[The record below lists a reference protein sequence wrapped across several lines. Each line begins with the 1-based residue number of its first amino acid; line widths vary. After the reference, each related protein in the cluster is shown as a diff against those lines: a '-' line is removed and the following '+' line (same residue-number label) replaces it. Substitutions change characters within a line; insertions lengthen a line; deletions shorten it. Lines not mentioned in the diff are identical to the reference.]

1 MTRLSRETRRTQAK
15 LLLSMGKA
23 ISEAGAPAHRLES
36 SMQVLLDKFK
46 MEGNF
51 FSMPTALLA
60 TLGDEEIQRT
70 YMVRTTPNDIDLEKI
85 SDLSD
90 VITRLEDDELNIN
103 DAYAE
108 IKRINQA
115 KPRYKTGLM
124 VFCIGLASASLAG
137 LFQGSWIDVG
147 VSLLMGWL
155 TALIIVFSKKHDH
168 LSLLF
173 TPIAATI
180 VGFTAMSISYFS
192 ESIDHFIVSLAGLII
207 LVPGLG
213 ITTAIRELSTGHLV
227 SGSARMAG
235 AVTTFLLLSF
245 GLALGFM
252 LAMGIYGEVEIHK
265 LASVP
270 QWFVYLSIIIISFA
284 FTVLFNAKPIDF
296 IWVLLTAFIAIMGS
310 KLAGV
315 WLESPFSSFAAVL
328 GVSIAGNVFALITKK
343 PASIMHIPGVMLL
356 VPGSIGFKSLEAML
370 HNQTLD
376 GVQTAFSA
384 LLVAVALAV
393 GLIAGNLFVPPR
405 KAL

>member
-1 MTRLSRETRRTQAK
+1 MTILSRSTRRKQAK
-15 LLLSMGKA
+15 LLLRMGRA
-23 ISEAGAPAHRLES
+23 ISEAGAPAHRLEN

-46 MEGNF
+46 MQGNF
-51 FSMPTALLA
+51 FSMPTALFA
-60 TLGDEEIQRT
+60 TLGDEDIQRT
-70 YMVRTTPNDIDLEKI
+70 YMIRTQPNDVDLTKI
-85 SDLSD
+85 SSLSD
-90 VITRLEDDELNIN
+90 VITRLEEDEIDIN
-103 DAYAE
+103 DAYEE
-108 IKRINQA
+108 IKIIVEE
-115 KPRYKTGLM
+115 KPRYKTWHTI
-124 VFCIGLASASLAG
+124 FSIGLASASLAG
-137 LFQGSWIDVG
+137 LFQGSWVDV
-147 VSLLMGWL
+147 VTSLFMGWI
-155 TALIIVFSKKHDH
+155 TALIITLSAKHDH

-173 TPIAATI
+173 APIAATV
-180 VGFTAMSISYFS
+180 VGFTAMSISYYT
-192 ESIDHFIVSLAGLII
+192 ESIDHFIVSLSGLII

-252 LAMGIYGEVEIHK
+252 IAIGIFGEIEIHK
-265 LASVP
+265 LQSVP
-270 QWFVYLSIIIISFA
+270 QWFVYLSIFTISSA

-296 IWVLLTAFIAIMGS
+296 IWILLTAFIAIMGS
-310 KLAGV
+310 KLAGF
-315 WLESPFSSFAAVL
+315 WLQSPFSSFAAVL
-328 GVSIAGNVFALITKK
+328 AVSIVGNIFALITKK
-343 PASIMHIPGVMLL
+343 PSSIMHIPGVMLL

-376 GVQTAFSA
+376 GIQTAFSA

>member
-1 MTRLSRETRRTQAK
+1 MTRLTRQTRRAQSK
-15 LLLSMGKA
+15 LLLKMGRA
-23 ISEAGAPAHRLES
+23 ISEAGAPAHRLEA
-36 SMQVLLDKFK
+36 SMQVLLDKFE
-46 MEGNF
+46 MEGSF
-51 FSMPTALLA
+51 FSMPTALFA
-60 TLGDEEIQRT
+60 TLGDEEVQRT
-70 YMVRTTPNDIDLEKI
+70 YMERTSPKDVNLEKI

-90 VITRLEDDELNIN
+90 VITRLENDELDIY
-103 DAYAE
+103 DAYDE

-115 KPRYKTGLM
+115 KPRYNSAINI
-124 VFCIGLASASLAG
+124 FAIGLASASLAG
-137 LFQGSWIDVG
+137 LFQGSWIDVV

-155 TALIIVFSKKHDH
+155 TAFIIVFSSKHTH
-168 LSLLF
+168 LALLF
-173 TPIAATI
+173 TPIAATV
-180 VGFTAMSISYFS
+180 VGFAAMTISHYGQ
-192 ESIDHFIVSLAGLII
+192 SIDHFIVSLSGLII

-252 LAMGIYGEVEIHK
+252 IAIGMYGDVNIHK
-265 LASVP
+265 LQSVP
-270 QWFVYLSIIIISFA
+270 EWFVYLSIFTISTA

-296 IWVLLTAFIAIMGS
+296 IWVLLTATIAIMGS
-310 KLAGV
+310 KYAGI
-315 WLESPFSSFAAVL
+315 WLQSPFSSFAAVL
-328 GVSIAGNVFALITKK
+328 GVSIAGNVFALLTKK

-370 HNQTLD
+370 DHQTLD
-376 GVQTAFSA
+376 GIQTAFSA

>member
-1 MTRLSRETRRTQAK
+1 MTRLTRQTRRAQSK
-15 LLLSMGKA
+15 LLLKMGRA
-23 ISEAGAPAHRLES
+23 ISEAGAPAHRLEA

-51 FSMPTALLA
+51 FSMPTALFA
-60 TLGDEEIQRT
+60 TLGDEEVQRT
-70 YMVRTTPNDIDLEKI
+70 YMERTTPKDVNLEKI

-90 VITRLEDDELNIN
+90 VITRLENDELDVY
-103 DAYAE
+103 DAYDE
-108 IKRINQA
+108 INRINKA
-115 KPRYKTGLM
+115 EPRYHPALNI
-124 VFCIGLASASLAG
+124 FAIGLASASLAG
-137 LFQGSWIDVG
+137 LFQGSWMDVFA
-147 VSLLMGWL
+147 SLMMGWL
-155 TALIIVFSKKHDH
+155 TALVIVFSSKHAH
-168 LSLLF
+168 LSLLY
-173 TPIAATI
+173 TPIAATA
-180 VGFTAMSISYFS
+180 VGFTAMSISHFGQN
-192 ESIDHFIVSLAGLII
+192 IDHFIVSLSGLII

-252 LAMGIYGEVEIHK
+252 LAIGLYGDVSINK
-265 LASVP
+265 MQSVP
-270 QWFVYLSIIIISFA
+270 EWFVYLSIFTISSA
-284 FTVLFNAKPIDF
+284 FTVLFNAKPRDY
-296 IWVLLTAFIAIMGS
+296 IWILLTATIAIMGS
-310 KLAGV
+310 KFAAM
-315 WLESPFSSFAAVL
+315 WLQSPFSSFAAVL
-328 GVSIAGNVFALITKK
+328 AVSIAGNVFALLSKK

-370 HNQTLD
+370 DNQTLD
-376 GVQTAFSA
+376 GIQTAFSA

>member
-1 MTRLSRETRRTQAK
+1 MTRLTRQTRRAQSK
-15 LLLSMGKA
+15 LLLKMARA

-36 SMQVLLDKFK
+36 SMQVLLDKFQ
-46 MEGNF
+46 MEGTF
-51 FSMPTALLA
+51 FAMPTALFA
-60 TLGDEEIQRT
+60 TLGDDEVQRT
-70 YMVRTTPNDIDLEKI
+70 FMVRTTPKEIDLEKI

-90 VITRLEDDELNIN
+90 VINRLEDDELDIN
-103 DAYAE
+103 DAYDE
-108 IKRINQA
+108 IKKINESE
-115 KPRYKTGLM
+115 PRYKTHITI
-124 VFCIGLASASLAG
+124 FAIGLASASLAG
-137 LFQGSWIDVG
+137 LFQGSWIDVIA
-147 VSLLMGWL
+147 SLFMGWI
-155 TALIIVFSKKHDH
+155 TALIIVFSSRHEH
-168 LSLLF
+168 LALLF
-173 TPIAATI
+173 TPIAAMV
-180 VGFTAMSISYFS
+180 VGFTAMSISHFGQ
-192 ESIDHFIVSLAGLII
+192 SIDHFIVSLSGLII

-252 LAMGIYGEVEIHK
+252 VAIGVYGDVEVHK
-265 LASVP
+265 LQPVP
-270 QWFVYLSIIIISFA
+270 EWFVYLSIFTISSA
-284 FTVLFNAKPIDF
+284 FTILFNAKPVDF
-296 IWVLLTAFIAIMGS
+296 IWILLTATIAIMGS

-315 WLESPFSSFAAVL
+315 WLQSPFSSFAAVL
-328 GVSIAGNVFALITKK
+328 GVSIAGNIFSLLTKK

-370 HNQTLD
+370 NNQTLD
-376 GVQTAFSA
+376 GVQIAFSA